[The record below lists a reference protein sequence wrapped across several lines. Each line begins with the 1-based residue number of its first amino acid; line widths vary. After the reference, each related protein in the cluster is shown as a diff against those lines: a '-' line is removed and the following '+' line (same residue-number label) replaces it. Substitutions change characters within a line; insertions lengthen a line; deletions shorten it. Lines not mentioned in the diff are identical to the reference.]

1 MTQRR
6 HTEWRQEHGP
16 VPSEAA
22 AGGPPRKA
30 EGEGEGEGAG
40 LPGDPGQDG
49 GQGDAGRDGG
59 DAPPPAG
66 NASPAAGNAE
76 WPDEA
81 VADPATRDR
90 SEVAELENRWRR
102 ALADL
107 DNLRKRYSRELP
119 RERAAE
125 RERVAAAFLP
135 VIDNIDLALEHADA
149 APGAIVEGV
158 RAIREQAL
166 TVLAQLG
173 YPRRDEVGRPFDP
186 TRHEVVGVVPTAE
199 GSEPGSVVQV
209 VRPGYGDS
217 ERSLRPAA
225 VTVARDPE
233 G

>member
-6 HTEWRQEHGP
+6 DTEGREEHRQA
-16 VPSEAA
+16 PSEAVH
-22 AGGPPRKA
+22 GGPPPRDAEA
-30 EGEGEGEGAG
+30 EG
-40 LPGDPGQDG
+40 DP
-49 GQGDAGRDGG
+49 GRDGG

-66 NASPAAGNAE
+66 NGERPDDAG
-76 WPDEA
+76 
-81 VADPATRDR
+81 VDPAGDG
-90 SEVAELENRWRR
+90 SEVAELEDRWRR

-125 RERVAAAFLP
+125 RERVAGAFLP

-166 TVLAQLG
+166 AVLAQLG

-186 TRHEVVGVVPTAE
+186 TRHEVVAVVPADE
-199 GSEPGSVVQV
+199 GSEPGSVVEV

>member
-6 HTEWRQEHGP
+6 HAERQQEHRA
-16 VPSEAA
+16 VPAEAA
-22 AGGPPRKA
+22 GVPRPEDAGP
-30 EGEGEGEGAG
+30 
-40 LPGDPGQDG
+40 PGDPGQ
-49 GQGDAGRDGG
+49 QGSRGDEAQDGG
-59 DAPPPAG
+59 DAPPT
-66 NASPAAGNAE
+66 AGNAE
-76 WPDEA
+76 RPDDA
-81 VADPATRDR
+81 GGHPATPDR
-90 SEVAELENRWRR
+90 SEAAEFEDRWRR

-135 VIDNIDLALEHADA
+135 VIDNIDLALQHADA

-166 TVLAQLG
+166 TVLSQLG
-173 YPRRDEVGRPFDP
+173 YPRQDEIGVPFDA
-186 TRHEVVGVVPTAE
+186 TRHEVVAVVPTE
-199 GSEPGSVVQV
+199 DGSEPGKVVQV
-209 VRPGYGDS
+209 VRPGYGDA

-233 G
+233 S

>member
-6 HTEWRQEHGP
+6 DMEGREEHRP

-22 AGGPPRKA
+22 DDGSLPEA
-30 EGEGEGEGAG
+30 EAE
-40 LPGDPGQDG
+40 GDPGRG
-49 GQGDAGRDGG
+49 GG

-66 NASPAAGNAE
+66 NGERPDDAG
-76 WPDEA
+76 
-81 VADPATRDR
+81 VDPARDR
-90 SEVAELENRWRR
+90 SEVAEFEDRWRR

-125 RERVAAAFLP
+125 RERVAGAFLP
-135 VIDNIDLALEHADA
+135 VIDTIDLALEHADA

-166 TVLAQLG
+166 AVLAQLG

-186 TRHEVVGVVPTAE
+186 TRHEVVAVVPTDE
-199 GSEPGSVVQV
+199 GSEPGSVVEV

-217 ERSLRPAA
+217 EGSLRPAA

>member
-6 HTEWRQEHGP
+6 DTEGREEHRQA
-16 VPSEAA
+16 PSEAVH
-22 AGGPPRKA
+22 GGPPRDAEA
-30 EGEGEGEGAG
+30 EG
-40 LPGDPGQDG
+40 DP
-49 GQGDAGRDGG
+49 GRDGG

-66 NASPAAGNAE
+66 NGERPDDAG
-76 WPDEA
+76 
-81 VADPATRDR
+81 VDPAGDR
-90 SEVAELENRWRR
+90 SEVAELEDRWRR

-125 RERVAAAFLP
+125 RERVAGAFLP

-166 TVLAQLG
+166 AVLAQLG

-186 TRHEVVGVVPTAE
+186 TRHEVVAVVPADE
-199 GSEPGSVVQV
+199 GSEPGSVVEV

>member
-1 MTQRR
+1 M
-6 HTEWRQEHGP
+6 
-16 VPSEAA
+16 PSETAA
-22 AGGPPRKA
+22 EDPPREAGA
-30 EGEGEGEGAG
+30 EGAEA
-40 LPGDPGQDG
+40 PGDPGQDG
-49 GQGDAGRDGG
+49 GQGDPGRDGG
-59 DAPPPAG
+59 EAPPSPGTAPPAG
-66 NASPAAGNAE
+66 
-76 WPDEA
+76 
-81 VADPATRDR
+81 ADPAPEDR
-90 SEVAELENRWRR
+90 SEVAELEDRWRR

-107 DNLRKRYSRELP
+107 DNLRKRYSRELS
-119 RERAAE
+119 RERAVE

-135 VIDNIDLALEHADA
+135 VIDNIDLALEHAEA

-166 TVLAQLG
+166 AVLAHLG

-186 TRHEVVGVVPTAE
+186 TRHEVVAVVPTAE
-199 GSEPGSVVQV
+199 GSEPGSVVEV

>member
-1 MTQRR
+1 MTQHRY
-6 HTEWRQEHGP
+6 TPWGAPQSP
-16 VPSEAA
+16 APSEATA
-22 AGGPPRKA
+22 EDPPRGAEAEGPGPPA
-30 EGEGEGEGAG
+30 
-40 LPGDPGQDG
+40 DP
-49 GQGDAGRDGG
+49 GRDGG
-59 DAPPPAG
+59 PGDAVRDGADASPPPGDAERPDDAG
-66 NASPAAGNAE
+66 
-76 WPDEA
+76 
-81 VADPATRDR
+81 ADPASQDR
-90 SEVAELENRWRR
+90 SEVAELEDRWRR

-107 DNLRKRYSRELP
+107 DNLRKRHRRELSG
-119 RERAAE
+119 ERAAE

-135 VIDNIDLALEHADA
+135 VIDNIDLAVEHAEA

-166 TVLAQLG
+166 AVLAQLG

-186 TRHEVVGVVPTAE
+186 TRHEVVAVVPAAE
-199 GSEPGSVVQV
+199 GSEPGSVVEV